1 MAPRCGATEV
11 IATTGRVGT
20 KQKRLGLGLSHKAL
34 SRSALPQV
42 LLNHRIEPQLFRV
55 NGTAV
60 PENITLRPYRDGPRR
75 LNLYP
80 LAAGRFRER

>member
-1 MAPRCGATEV
+1 MAPRCGGTEV
-11 IATTGRVGT
+11 TPVAGQVGNKT
-20 KQKRLGLGLSHKAL
+20 KRPGLGLSHKAL

-55 NGTAV
+55 NGTV
-60 PENITLRPYRDGPRR
+60 PNDITLRPYRYSPPR

-80 LAAGRFRER
+80 LAAGHFRER

>member
-1 MAPRCGATEV
+1 MWGYGSNRHWGHKT
-11 IATTGRVGT
+11 
-20 KQKRLGLGLSHKAL
+20 KRLGLGLSHKAL

-42 LLNHRIEPQLFRV
+42 LLNYRLEPSPFQG

-60 PENITLRPYRDGPRR
+60 QDGITLRPYHEGPLR

-80 LAAGRFRER
+80 LAAGHFGER